1 MSGSKPAEP
10 GAKHPGDRLASYFEN
25 FFRIVTAVS
34 TLGASITFAK
44 IVQTPVSPFQNYGFS
59 EVEIQYLIATSWL
72 FFVLAEA
79 LPVVAK
85 PATGPGALLSRRSLS
100 GGFHAGVGGTSQ
112 VPR

>member
-1 MSGSKPAEP
+1 MKPLRRPAALDLRLMSSP
-10 GAKHPGDRLASYFEN
+10 RAS
-25 FFRIVTAVS
+25 AW
-34 TLGASITFAK
+34 
-44 IVQTPVSPFQNYGFS
+44 
-59 EVEIQYLIATSWL
+59 SWL
-72 FFVLAEA
+72 FVLAEA